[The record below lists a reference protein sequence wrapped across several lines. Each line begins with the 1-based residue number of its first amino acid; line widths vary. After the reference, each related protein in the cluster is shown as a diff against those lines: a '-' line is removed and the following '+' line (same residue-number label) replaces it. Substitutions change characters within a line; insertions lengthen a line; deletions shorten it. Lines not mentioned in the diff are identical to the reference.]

1 MDVGP
6 GLFETGDKRTEIAN
20 LSGSPSSGEERGG
33 EVVESESRVTGFQKE
48 QVH

>member
-6 GLFETGDKRTEIAN
+6 DLCKTGDKRTEIAN
-20 LSGSPSSGEERGG
+20 LSGSPSSGKELGG
-33 EVVESESRVTGFQKE
+33 EVVELESKVTGFQKE